1 MRASLSLLGAVRRP
15 APPDGGALAWL
26 CVASGFGFYAIGVGF
41 QYAMG
46 VVLSAILQDAA
57 IVGDLSRAQVSWVSS
72 VESAFFL
79 FGSLPC
85 ALIRP
90 HLGIR
95 GTALLGGAL
104 IVGGAL
110 VAASASTMPVVVLG
124 FGVLGLGCSF
134 PATVALTALQL
145 WFVKNRGMASG
156 FVVCGSGVGAVILGP
171 LIQQQVDIGGWRRA
185 MVFVALLGGA
195 LIPLCTVF
203 TIPMELDA
211 PPAAAALPAAPPAE
225 AAAAAAAAAAAEAG
239 ELAAPAAAAAAAAE
253 APAPAAAA
261 ARQWVDWPAPPE
273 DDDAPLPA
281 DGKASS
287 FDALR
292 RNQPFLCFLAFIA
305 LYGGCWFAL
314 IAHFNSSARETG
326 TSADDAALL
335 VSFQGACNILGRL
348 AMGFLADRLSAR
360 GVPLV
365 ALVQVNVFVMAAFTA
380 ALAFPALLGSRGFQ
394 IVYAMVN
401 GGFGGSIPSLQAP
414 IVVDLVGLKALP
426 LAFGLIH
433 AVQAP
438 LVLVAPVAAGALR
451 AASGSWV
458 LVWAAVGATVA
469 AAASC
474 LSLMRGLPDATA
486 PLTLS
491 GIAAWACAKRGGA
504 KPLAQS

>member
-1 MRASLSLLGAVRRP
+1 MANLSASIARARSLLGAVRRP

-72 VESAFFL
+72 VESAMFL

-104 IVGGAL
+104 FVGGAL
-110 VAASASTMPVVVLG
+110 VAASASSMPVVVLG
-124 FGVLGLGCSF
+124 FGILGLGCSF

-145 WFVKNRGMASG
+145 WFFKNRGMASG
-156 FVVCGSGVGAVILGP
+156 IVVCGSGVGAVILGP

-185 MVFVALLGGA
+185 MLFVALLGGA

-211 PPAAAALPAAPPAE
+211 PAPPAVLPAAE
-225 AAAAAAAAAAAEAG
+225 AAAAAEAG
-239 ELAAPAAAAAAAAE
+239 EQPAAPAAAAAAAAE
-253 APAPAAAA
+253 APALPAA

-281 DGKASS
+281 DGKGSPA

-365 ALVQVNVFVMAAFTA
+365 ALVQINVFVMAAFTA
-380 ALAFPALLGSRGFQ
+380 ALAFPPLLGSRAFQ
-394 IVYAMVN
+394 VVYAMVN

-474 LSLMRGLPDATA
+474 LSLMRGLPETTA
-486 PLTLS
+486 PLTLV
-491 GIAAWACAKRGGA
+491 GIAAWAIAKRSGGA
-504 KPLAQS
+504 KPLALS